1 MKREQKRK
9 RGGRR
14 AVKVE
19 MRPRLSLRM
28 EERRESARSILSYW
42 DASDVPEGEG
52 ELLTKEEE

>member
-1 MKREQKRK
+1 
-9 RGGRR
+9 
-14 AVKVE
+14 